1 MSRDRL
7 GTVIAVIMAVAIVGL
22 VAYAYAQDGEEVA
35 QGRPPAAPGM
45 MPGQPPMGGPGMMGG
60 PRGMMGGPPGGG
72 PTMQV
77 ADGSVYVMAGPKIYR
92 LDGKTLEQKAEWE
105 IPRPERPEHPR
116 PE

>member
-7 GTVIAVIMAVAIVGL
+7 GVVVVVIMALAIVGL

-35 QGRPPAAPGM
+35 QARPPAAPGM
-45 MPGQPPMGGPGMMGG
+45 MGGPGGPGMMGG
-60 PRGMMGGPPGGG
+60 PGGMMGGPRGSG

-77 ADGSVYVMAGPKIYR
+77 AEGSVYVMAGPKIYR

-105 IPRPERPEHPR
+105 IPHPEPQGHPR